1 VRRVGPRLLVTIVM
15 YSLLA
20 TACTRGRGGGGD
32 QTSQLP
38 PNFLRVAAE
47 SQKLAQLSFMRV
59 TARSLPQTLI
69 ALGSLTLD
77 QKRTDRLGTIF
88 AGTVTKVR
96 AEVGDRVTADQ
107 VLAEVHSHDLHEA
120 VGAYRIALTE
130 VQRTEQQVNY
140 AARIRDRYQS
150 LYEIKFASK
159 QEVERAQMDYRN
171 AVSESARAQSE
182 LQVARAHL
190 ADMLQVPERGLDS
203 HVLTSDAFPIK
214 SPRDGVVISRSVTP
228 GMALQPGME
237 TFTVSDL
244 SNLWMVAQVRE
255 DDLHELRPGM
265 PVAVLVRAFPNTP
278 FAGRIALIGPEI
290 DPTTRTIKVR
300 ILVPNADGR
309 LKPEMFA
316 TAEIERGGSR
326 QAFFVP
332 EVSVQDVNGN
342 PVVFVRHGESTFEAR
357 PVDTGEKID
366 GQVDIIHGLRANDVV
381 VVNGSYVL
389 KSQLLKRSLVEE

>member
-1 VRRVGPRLLVTIVM
+1 VRRVGGGLLATIVM
-15 YSLLA
+15 CSLLA
-20 TACTRGRGGGGD
+20 AACTRDRATGED
-32 QTSQLP
+32 QAGQLP
-38 PNFLRVAAE
+38 ANFLSISTD
-47 SQKLAQLSFMRV
+47 SQKLAQLSFMRM
-59 TARSLPQTLI
+59 TARSLPQIVI
-69 ALGSLTLD
+69 ALGSLALD
-77 QKRTDRLGTIF
+77 QKRTDRIGTIF
-88 AGTVTKVR
+88 AGTVTEVLVD
-96 AEVGDRVTADQ
+96 VGDQVTADQ

-130 VQRTEQQVNY
+130 AQRTKQQVNY
-140 AARIRDRYQS
+140 ARRINDRYQS
-150 LYEIKFASK
+150 LYEIKFASR

-190 ADMLQVPERGLDS
+190 AGMLQVPERRLDP
-203 HVLTSDAFPIK
+203 HVLIGDAFPIK
-214 SPRDGVVISRSVTP
+214 SSRAGVVTARSIAP
-228 GMALQPGME
+228 GMALLPGME
-237 TFTVSDL
+237 AFTVSDL

-265 PVAVLVRAFPNTP
+265 PVAVLVRAFPNTR

-290 DPTTRTIKVR
+290 DPATRTLKVR
-300 ILVPNADGR
+300 IAVPNVDGR

-316 TAEIERGGSR
+316 TAQIECSGSR
-326 QAFFVP
+326 EALFVP
-332 EVSVQDVNGN
+332 EVSAQDLNGN

-357 PVDTGEKID
+357 PVDIGEKID
-366 GQVDIIHGLRANDVV
+366 GQVEIVRGLRSNDVV

>member
-1 VRRVGPRLLVTIVM
+1 
-15 YSLLA
+15 
-20 TACTRGRGGGGD
+20 
-32 QTSQLP
+32 
-38 PNFLRVAAE
+38 
-47 SQKLAQLSFMRV
+47 
-59 TARSLPQTLI
+59 
-69 ALGSLTLD
+69 
-77 QKRTDRLGTIF
+77 
-88 AGTVTKVR
+88 
-96 AEVGDRVTADQ
+96 
-107 VLAEVHSHDLHEA
+107 
-120 VGAYRIALTE
+120 
-130 VQRTEQQVNY
+130 
-140 AARIRDRYQS
+140 
-150 LYEIKFASK
+150 
-159 QEVERAQMDYRN
+159 MDYRN

-190 ADMLQVPERGLDS
+190 AEMLQVPERGLDS